1 MPYHTFRVS
10 STEIVHHEAR
20 VGYVGVNNIR
30 KEYPAFDERSI
41 RCKVPNEDIRP
52 WGRQLYAF
60 LGILFV
66 PILIDSF
73 WSAVFSH
80 HRYQL
85 KHDDTRTHSTY
96 REWVSKPR
104 NMLLLPITFPF
115 VVYFTVMGACSQVLI
130 MPFIG
135 FTPFRYTPNHMRFPF
150 AEHDPLFPAV
160 LWCKIARERK
170 LIPFDKFQFFN
181 SHLSKTYS
189 GENDNEDTWE
199 FVINTD
205 PEYDIAVDQHFKM
218 RFAPFMYWCFIRGDS
233 LATGGSAE
241 SQV

>member
-1 MPYHTFRVS
+1 M
-10 STEIVHHEAR
+10 
-20 VGYVGVNNIR
+20 
-30 KEYPAFDERSI
+30 
-41 RCKVPNEDIRP
+41 
-52 WGRQLYAF
+52 
-60 LGILFV
+60 
-66 PILIDSF
+66 
-73 WSAVFSH
+73 
-80 HRYQL
+80 
-85 KHDDTRTHSTY
+85 
-96 REWVSKPR
+96 
-104 NMLLLPITFPF
+104 LPITFPF
-115 VVYFTVMGACSQVLI
+115 VVYFTARSQVLI

-150 AEHDPLFPAV
+150 AEHDPLFPAL

-205 PEYDIAVDQHFKM
+205 PECDIAVDQHFKM
-218 RFAPFMYWCFIRGDS
+218 RFPPFMYWCFIRGDS
-233 LATGGSAE
+233 LATGGSPE